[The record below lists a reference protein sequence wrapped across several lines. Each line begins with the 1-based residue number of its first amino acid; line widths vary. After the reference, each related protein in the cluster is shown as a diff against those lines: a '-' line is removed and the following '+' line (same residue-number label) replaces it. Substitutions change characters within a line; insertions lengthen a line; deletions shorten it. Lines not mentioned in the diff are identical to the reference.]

1 MAQTTKEKNKLC
13 QIFWGKKE
21 KQPLFKFQRLN
32 VFKRRFPS
40 SIPKHVK
47 INKRRQKHHSIKK
60 WHNIQTLHKTLTHFI
75 IKYLVG
81 ETLWRVE
88 RRWDTKLIDFHILNY
103 SVWHVPWNQ
112 WLLIAYIISTILYV
126 CRIRK
131 GKFIHWSL
139 RQKIPTNPTF
149 KGL

>member
-60 WHNIQTLHKTLTHFI
+60 WHNIQTLHKTLKHFI
-75 IKYLVG
+75 SSIVQKQDPYWKIIDWALTDALAWTTFLAMAARSIILCLTAMAMFTVG
-81 ETLWRVE
+81 ALTTKQPCSVAATRSTLS
-88 RRWDTKLIDFHILNY
+88 ILT
-103 SVWHVPWNQ
+103 
-112 WLLIAYIISTILYV
+112 LA
-126 CRIRK
+126 
-131 GKFIHWSL
+131 L
-139 RQKIPTNPTF
+139 RTV
-149 KGL
+149 